1 MRYFVGVMQPKSMG
15 EYECGWSRTRY
26 TVDDGEDADEV
37 MKMMVSGCEEFD
49 HNEIGKKILTFH
61 GDTQEQINANEVRDQ
76 YHYCDFQSYNS
87 YHLTTHR
94 PSPDE
99 RLEAIEEYKR
109 LQSR

>member
-49 HNEIGKKILTFH
+49 IW
-61 GDTQEQINANEVRDQ
+61 EVTKDEYEDRD
-76 YHYCDFQSYNS
+76 YDIFRIYRRRN
-87 YHLTTHR
+87 
-94 PSPDE
+94 
-99 RLEAIEEYKR
+99 
-109 LQSR
+109 